1 ALQNYLKTNAYQPA
15 EFNQLRL
22 AFESVSGEDLNWFF
36 NQWYLDKGHPT
47 LNLKYNFNAAEKTV
61 SLTIDQTQAAEF
73 RTFTLPVNVTV
84 FDDRGETTQ
93 RIWIDKKSEVFTFPV
108 VGTLKNVLFDNQ
120 AMVLAR
126 IVEEKPQEW
135 YIHQYYNGKKYIHRK
150 NAFQFGL
157 TTQSAATDQLI
168 LDGLKDPFWD
178 IRATAM
184 SNYARLSTDA
194 KLRALAIIKSAV
206 QRDVNPQVRA
216 AALTVISTNA
226 TAEEAEGYIED
237 RIKNDQSYAV
247 MSKALE
253 ELAKVN
259 VPNALLFAKKLENE
273 QSSKMLSGICG
284 LYGKVGS
291 LDNIPFFEKVLK
303 NNAVQGSDKL
313 EALFGFVVILTK
325 QDALVQ
331 RKYLPI
337 LEDQGKN
344 GGIYA
349 QMFYPQFI
357 GYLSDALT
365 NSIADLKDKE
375 AQAKKS
381 GNTNA
386 ESIAKGKRTE
396 AEALLHDYEK
406 ILTAFEK
413 KD

>member
-1 ALQNYLKTNAYQPA
+1 
-15 EFNQLRL
+15 
-22 AFESVSGEDLNWFF
+22 
-36 NQWYLDKGHPT
+36 
-47 LNLKYNFNAAEKTV
+47 
-61 SLTIDQTQAAEF
+61 
-73 RTFTLPVNVTV
+73 
-84 FDDRGETTQ
+84 
-93 RIWIDKKSEVFTFPV
+93 
-108 VGTLKNVLFDNQ
+108 
-120 AMVLAR
+120 
-126 IVEEKPQEW
+126 
-135 YIHQYYNGKKYIHRK
+135 
-150 NAFQFGL
+150 
-157 TTQSAATDQLI
+157 
-168 LDGLKDPFWD
+168 
-178 IRATAM
+178 
-184 SNYARLSTDA
+184 
-194 KLRALAIIKSAV
+194 
-206 QRDVNPQVRA
+206 VNPQVRA

-226 TAEEAEGYIED
+226 TVEEAEGYIED

-331 RKYLPI
+331 RKYLPV
-337 LEDQGKN
+337 LEEQGKN

-357 GYLSDALT
+357 GYLSDALA
-365 NSIADLKDKE
+365 NNIADLKDKE

-396 AEALLHDYEK
+396 AEALQHDYEI
-406 ILTAFEK
+406 ILKAFDK